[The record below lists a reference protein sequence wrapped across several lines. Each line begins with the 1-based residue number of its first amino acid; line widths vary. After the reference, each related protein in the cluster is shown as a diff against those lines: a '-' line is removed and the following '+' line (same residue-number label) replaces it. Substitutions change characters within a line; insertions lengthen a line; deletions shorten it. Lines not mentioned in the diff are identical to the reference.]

1 MTLCMSV
8 PPGPSPVLI
17 KLHVGR
23 VILAPVSFPG
33 EITVRVG
40 HTHLHDSL
48 RGSLLFD
55 WLIDLYIVLGVF
67 GIHLLSVRTIGLT
80 GGGGEPYGQ
89 LCGSIFHSLYMFSSK
104 SIIWGDNFWKGK
116 EPTDPTVY
124 TQNFTGMFSLHASE
138 VFADIE

>member
-23 VILAPVSFPG
+23 VILAPVSFSG

-55 WLIDLYIVLGVF
+55 WLIDLYNSSWCLRYQPAERPGYWANRR
-67 GIHLLSVRTIGLT
+67 GRRTLRSALWQHF
-80 GGGGEPYGQ
+80 P
-89 LCGSIFHSLYMFSSK
+89 
-104 SIIWGDNFWKGK
+104 
-116 EPTDPTVY
+116 
-124 TQNFTGMFSLHASE
+124 
-138 VFADIE
+138 

>member
-23 VILAPVSFPG
+23 VILAPVSFSG

-48 RGSLLFD
+48 RGSLLFRLAYRFLHGS
-55 WLIDLYIVLGVF
+55 WRLWYQPPERPGYRF
-67 GIHLLSVRTIGLT
+67 NRPGRRTLR
-80 GGGGEPYGQ
+80 PALWQ
-89 LCGSIFHSLYMFSSK
+89 HF
-104 SIIWGDNFWKGK
+104 
-116 EPTDPTVY
+116 P
-124 TQNFTGMFSLHASE
+124 
-138 VFADIE
+138 